1 MHDAS
6 HVLAFAISCHALSSL
21 SSQLIPIGS
30 LQRENRLAT
39 IDGHLSLSLSLSF
52 LSSSSPLDLWLANV
66 AGTSSPS
73 FLQLGTAKH
82 RRREKKKTTIQGY
95 KISIPLNGFH
105 QRRPTTMRPLEYFV
119 CVGSARKRGVYRS
132 KITSRWARNASR

>member
-82 RRREKKKTTIQGY
+82 RRREKKKNY
-95 KISIPLNGFH
+95 PRISIPLNGFH
-105 QRRPTTMRPLEYFV
+105 QRRPTTLRPLEYFV